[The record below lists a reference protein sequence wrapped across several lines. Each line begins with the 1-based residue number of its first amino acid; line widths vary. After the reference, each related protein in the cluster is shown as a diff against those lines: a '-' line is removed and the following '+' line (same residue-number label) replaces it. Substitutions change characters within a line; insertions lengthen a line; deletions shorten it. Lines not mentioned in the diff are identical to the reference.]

1 VCSVRPLYWLKCVTC
16 SVFGFWVLL
25 SGELLLPAFTIY
37 GDFIRVLVS
46 CLWLQLESTSW
57 QKEVGEVAKTLQ
69 THIYYISSIY
79 ILCMSSLFWRSPN
92 FWALSV
98 NVICLRFLLE
108 CDRQKSGERG
118 FCGPQLELESGQW
131 ERDWN
136 YHHECRNS
144 AYSLCR
150 NLSGLK
156 RASVREFKAYVL

>member
-1 VCSVRPLYWLKCVTC
+1 VAYLYPYFGVFGVCSVRPLYWLKCVTC

-79 ILCMSSLFWRSPN
+79 IVCMSWLFWRSPN
-92 FWALSV
+92 FWWTWFAYAFFWNAIAKSREKGDFVAHNSSWNRV
-98 NVICLRFLLE
+98 NGNEIE
-108 CDRQKSGERG
+108 ITIM
-118 FCGPQLELESGQW
+118 
-131 ERDWN
+131 
-136 YHHECRNS
+136 S
-144 AYSLCR
+144 AGIPLTHYAGIS
-150 NLSGLK
+150 
-156 RASVREFKAYVL
+156 AA